1 MARGEARGLPSG
13 GLCAATP
20 GAVRATTR
28 CPLPTHPDL
37 LPISHETLLKLNP
50 TVEKHP
56 ENSPEYVG
64 LTVNAGVAQPPSV
77 NPYLKPRRRQP
88 LPSAADLVEGIL
100 KGDVTRLARAVTLIE
115 SVAPQHQA
123 IAQEVIEKCLPYSG
137 HSRRIGITGVP
148 GAGKSTSIDV
158 FGLHVLKDGGKLAV
172 LAIDPSSER
181 TQGSI
186 LGDKTR
192 MEKLA
197 VHPNAF
203 IRPSPSAG
211 SLGGVARK
219 TRETIVL
226 CEAAGFDNVFVE
238 TVGVGQSETAVHS
251 MVDFFLLIQL
261 AGTGDE
267 LQGIKRGIM
276 EMADGIVINKA
287 DGDNIERAKLAQ
299 AQFRSALRL
308 FPTPPSGWT
317 PEVLTYSGYF
327 ELGIPEV
334 WDMIDR
340 YFHFVKENGYFER
353 RRLNQAR
360 YWMYE
365 TIDSELRRRFY
376 DDPDRASLI
385 AETERKVLDNR
396 LSPFAAAQL
405 LLK

>member
-1 MARGEARGLPSG
+1 ME
-13 GLCAATP
+13 
-20 GAVRATTR
+20 
-28 CPLPTHPDL
+28 
-37 LPISHETLLKLNP
+37 
-50 TVEKHP
+50 HP
-56 ENSPEYVG
+56 ENDSQYSG
-64 LTVNAGVAQPPSV
+64 LTVNSGVAQPPSV
-77 NPYLKPRRRQP
+77 NPYLSARRKRKP
-88 LPSAADLVEGIL
+88 LPSVDDMVQGIL
-100 KGDVTRLARAVTLIE
+100 RGDVTMLSRAVTLVE
-115 SVAPQHQA
+115 SVHPDHQT

-137 HSRRIGITGVP
+137 NSRRIGITGVP

-158 FGLHVLKDGGKLAV
+158 FGLHVLRNGGKLAV

-181 TQGSI
+181 TKGSI

-192 MEKLA
+192 MEKLSQ
-197 VHPNAF
+197 HPSAF

-226 CEAAGFDNVFVE
+226 CEAAGYNNIFVE

-287 DGDNIERAKLAQ
+287 DGDNIGRAQLAQ
-299 AQFRSALRL
+299 AQFKSALHL
-308 FPTPPSGWT
+308 FPPTASGWM

-327 ELGIPEV
+327 ELGIAEV

-340 YFHFVKENGYFER
+340 YFKFATENGYFER
-353 RRLNQAR
+353 RRTEQAR
-360 YWMYE
+360 YWMFE
-365 TIDSELRRRFY
+365 TINEQLRSHFY
-376 DDPDRASLI
+376 NNPEVAALVRLNEDRVLQNRISSFI
-385 AETERKVLDNR
+385 AARNVLDFYFKHNI
-396 LSPFAAAQL
+396 
-405 LLK
+405 